1 MKKIVSMFLAV
12 LLLASL
18 VACGGETEERK
29 DFKKPSSQT
38 GEESTDQTEKEER
51 SLDIIQGSAFNEGM
65 AMVTLR
71 DQDGLFCID
80 EDGNIL
86 FSLTQE
92 QYYPQS
98 AFHDGIAM
106 VFRVITEGIPR
117 LVCKKDGTLVSAEDL
132 GATEFYDPAENGWDT
147 MLADGFIMVKNEDNK
162 TFGVLDT
169 KLEWRVPLSAELYA
183 IMDEYR
189 YFDYYNGYLLL
200 KESSLPKAYI
210 DLRTGEFGEDLSEV
224 ALKHPSDFL
233 YVDRDGEVNNAV
245 TGKTVFVVEGAGH
258 MVNGDRK
265 TYFRNGKMLVKDIVV
280 ANSGDHYYNMRYYV
294 IDDSGNFILQP
305 VTKKSKIDGAA
316 DDTVFF
322 ADEKLILAQY
332 EVQNVEINGVTS
344 VSTANTGWTICDL
357 NGNVLGTYQLKMP
370 ETEENVSVYI
380 LLTEFEIM
388 DDIVRVTYT
397 YTFYQQGKEYAT
409 DEKHTEYFTLDFTP
423 LF

>member
-1 MKKIVSMFLAV
+1 
-12 LLLASL
+12 
-18 VACGGETEERK
+18 
-29 DFKKPSSQT
+29 
-38 GEESTDQTEKEER
+38 
-51 SLDIIQGSAFNEGM
+51 
-65 AMVTLR
+65 
-71 DQDGLFCID
+71 
-80 EDGNIL
+80 
-86 FSLTQE
+86 
-92 QYYPQS
+92 
-98 AFHDGIAM
+98 
-106 VFRVITEGIPR
+106 
-117 LVCKKDGTLVSAEDL
+117 
-132 GATEFYDPAENGWDT
+132 
-147 MLADGFIMVKNEDNK
+147 
-162 TFGVLDT
+162 
-169 KLEWRVPLSAELYA
+169 
-183 IMDEYR
+183 
-189 YFDYYNGYLLL
+189 
-200 KESSLPKAYI
+200 
-210 DLRTGEFGEDLSEV
+210 
-224 ALKHPSDFL
+224 
-233 YVDRDGEVNNAV
+233 
-245 TGKTVFVVEGAGH
+245 
-258 MVNGDRK
+258 
-265 TYFRNGKMLVKDIVV
+265 
-280 ANSGDHYYNMRYYV
+280 MRYYV